1 MQKFNTD
8 YMILDKE
15 VNDKLKVI
23 HFTGVGRKINENYL
37 L

>member
-1 MQKFNTD
+1 MNKFDTD

-15 VNDKLKVI
+15 ANEKLKVV